1 MTDEASN
8 VGTRGSETRLAIVVP
23 CYNEQDVLPE
33 ACRRMI
39 ALLGQLRAA
48 GKIGPGSRVY
58 FVDDG
63 SNDATWR
70 MIADFARAGL
80 PVVGI
85 KLSRNLGHQNAL
97 LAGLLSA
104 EGEALVS
111 IDADLQDDLQ
121 AVVQMVDHFQAG
133 CDVVYGVRRRRDSDT
148 LGKRFSADLF
158 YRTMAG
164 LGARTVHNHA
174 DFRLMSRRVVESL
187 RGFREVNLF
196 LRGIVPL
203 IGFRSCVVEYDRS
216 ARFAGE
222 SKYGVRKMFGLA
234 LDAITSFSV
243 LPLRLVSLLGLAV
256 FVGTVGVSA
265 WALWAALFTDRT
277 IPGWASVVLPMYFL
291 GGVELLAL
299 GVIGE
304 YLGKL
309 YLESKGRPRY
319 FVEQIVGDAGAQ
331 SGLEA
336 ARMREPTRAPAER

>member
-1 MTDEASN
+1 MT
-8 VGTRGSETRLAIVVP
+8 
-23 CYNEQDVLPE
+23 
-33 ACRRMI
+33 

-48 GKIGPGSRVY
+48 AKIGPESRIY

-70 MIADFARAGL
+70 IIADFARQGL

-97 LAGLLSA
+97 LAGLLCA
-104 EGEALVS
+104 EGDALVS
-111 IDADLQDDLQ
+111 IDADLQDDVQ
-121 AVVQMVDHFQAG
+121 AIVSMLDQFHDG
-133 CDVVYGVRRRRDSDT
+133 CEVVYGVRKRRDTDT
-148 LGKRFSADLF
+148 LGKKLSAEIF
-158 YRTMAG
+158 YRLMAG
-164 LGARTVHNHA
+164 LGTRTVHNHA
-174 DFRLMSRRVVESL
+174 DFRLMSRRAVESL

-203 IGFRSCVVEYDRS
+203 LGFRTGVVEYARN
-216 ARFAGE
+216 ARFAGK
-222 SKYGVRKMFGLA
+222 SKYSVRKMLALA

-243 LPLRLVSLLGLAV
+243 LPLRLVSLLGLMV
-256 FVGTVGVSA
+256 FVGTVGVTA

-319 FVEQIVGDAGAQ
+319 FVEQIVGDGAPEAGPE
-331 SGLEA
+331 G
-336 ARMREPTRAPAER
+336 ARTRDLTQVSLDR

>member
-1 MTDEASN
+1 MT
-8 VGTRGSETRLAIVVP
+8 
-23 CYNEQDVLPE
+23 
-33 ACRRMI
+33 

-48 GKIGPGSRVY
+48 AKIGPESRIY

-70 MIADFARAGL
+70 IIADFARQGL

-97 LAGLLSA
+97 LAGLLCA
-104 EGEALVS
+104 EGDALVS
-111 IDADLQDDLQ
+111 IDADLQDDVQ
-121 AVVQMVDHFQAG
+121 AIVSMLDQFHDG
-133 CDVVYGVRRRRDSDT
+133 CEVVYGVRKRRDTDT
-148 LGKRFSADLF
+148 LGKKLSAEIF
-158 YRTMAG
+158 YRLMAG
-164 LGARTVHNHA
+164 LGTRTVHNHA
-174 DFRLMSRRVVESL
+174 DFRLMSRRAVESL

-203 IGFRSCVVEYDRS
+203 LGFRTGVVEYARN
-216 ARFAGE
+216 ARFAGK
-222 SKYGVRKMFGLA
+222 SKYSVRKMLALA

-243 LPLRLVSLLGLAV
+243 LPLRLVSLLGLMV
-256 FVGTVGVSA
+256 FVGTVGVTA

-319 FVEQIVGDAGAQ
+319 FVEQIVGDGAP
-331 SGLEA
+331 EA
-336 ARMREPTRAPAER
+336 DPEGARTRDLTQVSLDR

>member
-1 MTDEASN
+1 MEA
-8 VGTRGSETRLAIVVP
+8 RLAVVVP

-33 ACRRMI
+33 TCRRMT
-39 ALLGQLRAA
+39 ALLGELRAA
-48 GKIGPGSRVY
+48 GKIGPGSRIY

-70 MIADFARAGL
+70 IIADFAREGL
-80 PVVGI
+80 PIVGI

-104 EGEALVS
+104 DGDALVS
-111 IDADLQDDLQ
+111 VDADLQDDLQ
-121 AVVQMVDHFQAG
+121 AIARMVDHFQDG
-133 CDVVYGVRRRRDSDT
+133 CEVVYGVRKRRDSDT
-148 LGKRFSADLF
+148 LGKRLSAEIF
-158 YRTMAG
+158 YRMMTG
-164 LGARTVHNHA
+164 LGTRTVPHHA
-174 DFRLMSRRVVESL
+174 DFRLMSRRAVESL

-203 IGFRSCVVEYDRS
+203 IGFRTAVVEYDRV
-216 ARFAGE
+216 ARFAGK
-222 SKYGVRKMFGLA
+222 SKYGVRRMLGLA

-243 LPLRLVSLLGLAV
+243 LPLRFVSMLGLTV
-256 FVGTVGVSA
+256 FVGTVGVTA

-309 YLESKGRPRY
+309 YLEAKGRPRY
-319 FVEQIVGDAGAQ
+319 FVEQIVGDTAPQ
-331 SGLEA
+331 TNLEGVW
-336 ARMREPTRAPAER
+336 MRDPTQAPVEH